1 MIGCPG
7 SICKY
12 FIYYVIVYL
21 LSCFKLIRKSRTA
34 IAGQL
39 IKQIWSHSCYL
50 SKNKGSCLKRPND
63 LVTSKKLLFMVS
75 KSIQEALNKQVQ
87 MEAESSQAY
96 LAMASWAEIQPGL
109 EGVTNFFYQQS
120 DEERVHMLKLLRF
133 INERGGF
140 GMVPALAQPIVTFKS
155 IKNVF
160 EEFLKH
166 ELKVSDS
173 INELVHLSLSE
184 KDYATH
190 NFLQWYVNEQMEEER
205 VARTLNDKLEMVGDD
220 KGGLYL
226 FDRDIMNYRGADG
239 KK

>member
-1 MIGCPG
+1 M
-7 SICKY
+7 
-12 FIYYVIVYL
+12 L
-21 LSCFKLIRKSRTA
+21 
-34 IAGQL
+34 
-39 IKQIWSHSCYL
+39 
-50 SKNKGSCLKRPND
+50 
-63 LVTSKKLLFMVS
+63 S
-75 KSIQEALNKQVQ
+75 KSIQEALNNQVQ

-109 EGVTNFFYQQS
+109 EGVTEFFFKQS
-120 DEERVHMLKLLRF
+120 DEERVHMLKLVRF

-140 GMVPALAQPIVTFKS
+140 AMIPALAQPIVTFKS

-173 INELVHLSLSE
+173 INDLVHLSLSE

-205 VARTLNDKLEMVGDD
+205 VARTLNDKLELVGDD

-226 FDRDIMNYRGADG
+226 FDRDILNYRSAGD